1 MQVQLEDSVIRD
13 ARRTAGESV
22 PEDKVQKGFDLR
34 ATILAL
40 VVLFGIGLVVARNI
54 TTGEFNLNVD
64 ETSHAGTGLY
74 FSDLLRDRP
83 FLHPINYTYQ
93 YYAQYPMLGVV
104 HWPPLF
110 YAVEGFWF
118 CVLGPSVAAARL
130 LVLVFALAGLF
141 FLFKLVEELDGYW
154 TALATTALLGLI
166 PSVLLYE
173 KSVMLEVPSLALC
186 LGATYFWVKYLWSGV
201 SRYAYWFGLLAGL
214 ALLTKQNSIYLAPFC
229 ALTAIA
235 QGNPRLL
242 IRPTTLRAAAL
253 AGLVAAPAYA
263 LMYFFN
269 WQTIKGD
276 LFSRGP
282 VHAIGAARYTFYVRT
297 LPHTLG
303 WPLFVLSLLGI
314 LSAWWWARTQTFRFM
329 LMWILACFVTFTA
342 IGWKEPRYVIY
353 WLPPFV
359 YFAAG
364 MLAAGLRIRGLR
376 VAAAV
381 SLVLLVAVF
390 ARKGWRYQRPYVSGY
405 AATAKYVVKT
415 ADPGVILFDGN
426 LPGNLIFFMRA
437 FDPGRRFIIA
447 RKALWV
453 ERIEKRLGSMELI
466 QTTPELQ
473 DLIARL
479 GIKYVVVDEN
489 APQSYEIQARLRD
502 LLNTPQFRLLQRFP
516 IESNMQGWQGRWLAV
531 YENTRAERV
540 QARTFCVK
548 SLNLSHEVCVPIS
561 ASQRGRSAPASN

>member
-1 MQVQLEDSVIRD
+1 MQAQLGNSPILHTRSG
-13 ARRTAGESV
+13 ASAYV
-22 PEDKVQKGFDLR
+22 PEAEVQKSLKLK
-34 ATILAL
+34 TILIF
-40 VVLFGIGLVVARNI
+40 VVLLGIGRVAARNI

-104 HWPPLF
+104 HWPPFF

-118 CVLGPSVAAARL
+118 YVLGPSVTAARL

-141 FLFKLVEELDGYW
+141 ALFKLVEELDGYW
-154 TALATTALLGLI
+154 TALATTALVGLI

-173 KSVMLEVPSLALC
+173 KSVMLEIPSLALC
-186 LGATYFWVKYLWSGV
+186 LGATYFWVKYLRTDA

-229 ALTAIA
+229 ALTALIE
-235 QGNPRLL
+235 GRPRLL
-242 IRPTTLRAAAL
+242 IRRTSVRAAAL
-253 AGLVAAPAYA
+253 AGLIAAPAYV
-263 LMYFFN
+263 LMYVFN

-282 VHAIGAARYTFYVRT
+282 AHALGAARYAFYWDT

-303 WPLFVLSLLGI
+303 WPLLVLSIVGI
-314 LSAWWWARTQTFRFM
+314 LTSRWWASKQTLRIM
-329 LMWILACFVTFTA
+329 LVWILACFLTFTA

-359 YFAAG
+359 YFAVG
-364 MLAAGLRIRGLR
+364 MLAAGLRMRRLR

-381 SLVLLVAVF
+381 SLGVLVAVY
-390 ARKGWRYQRPYVSGY
+390 AAKGWRYQRPYVSGY
-405 AATAKYVVKT
+405 APAARYLVRT

-466 QTTPELQ
+466 KTTPELQ
-473 DLIARL
+473 DLIAQL
-479 GIKYVVVDEN
+479 GIKYIVVDEN
-489 APQSYEIQARLRD
+489 APQGYEIQAKLRD
-502 LLNTPQFRLLQRFP
+502 LLKTPQFKLLQRFP
-516 IESNMQGWQGRWLAV
+516 IESNMQDWQGRSLEV
-531 YENTRAERV
+531 YENTRAQPA
-540 QARTFCVK
+540 QARNFCVK
-548 SLNLSHEVCVPIS
+548 SLNLSRQVCVRIG
-561 ASQRGRSAPASN
+561 ALEHGRSDP